1 MTALRLLG
9 KIAFVLAICI
19 NFAAADSLQLRDGR
33 HLRGKYVGGTT
44 AMVGFMTSGTIEYFS
59 TSDVL
64 ALIFENNSDAPLS
77 GLQPDPMKYRS
88 PNRAKEAIRKTHT
101 RQNSSPGCRLQSM
114 LVSDSFTSSEANLE
128 TKREADPCLARPAQ
142 GNRPWTS
149 SP

>member
-9 KIAFVLAICI
+9 KIAFVLAICV

-77 GLQPDPMKYRS
+77 GLQPDPMGYRS
-88 PNRAKEAIRKTHT
+88 PGRTKKDAIRKTRT
-101 RQNSSPGCRLQSM
+101 TQNSSVGCRLQSM
-114 LVSDSFTSSEANLE
+114 LVSASFTSSEADLE
-128 TKREADPCLARPAQ
+128 
-142 GNRPWTS
+142 
-149 SP
+149 